1 MENNTF
7 EMEQLKEQIAILN
20 KKLDHE
26 TIVNENLL
34 RNAMSSKMRNA
45 NNYAWIDLAM
55 GVVTDTDS
63 EQKSVSVQANSMQE
77 VLSDLKVLLLIN
89 INLSEAVI

>member
-34 RNAMSSKMRNA
+34 RN
-45 NNYAWIDLAM
+45 
-55 GVVTDTDS
+55 
-63 EQKSVSVQANSMQE
+63 
-77 VLSDLKVLLLIN
+77 
-89 INLSEAVI
+89 NL